1 MKSLSNFIAESN
13 QRVNES
19 KIPEEIEWVFAKDPI
34 TELFDSMGMDE
45 DMIEDFADYDSF
57 TALQAALSG
66 LRFKANDIKVAEHL
80 LTIIDTFNAFSED
93 ADMDFNPVFNGSM
106 LALLGSEFAGVADQP
121 VKALE
126 SFTSLDK
133 SVIRRV
139 DAIKSVD
146 IKKVTLGEAIEFL
159 KNYFVEG
166 LDESEVEDY
175 L

>member
-1 MKSLSNFIAESN
+1 MKSLSNFIAGSN

-66 LRFKANDIKVAEHL
+66 LRFKANDIKVAEQL
-80 LTIIDTFNAFSED
+80 LTIIDTFNAFCED
-93 ADMDFNPVFNGSM
+93 ADMYFNPVFNGSM
-106 LALLGSEFAGVADQP
+106 LALLGSEFAAVADKP